1 LNERSAI
8 MALKRPSLLALVL
21 GVYLLPSALALA
33 RRHRN
38 RDAVIA
44 LNVLAGWTIVG
55 WVIALVWAAYRD
67 PSSY

>member
-1 LNERSAI
+1 
-8 MALKRPSLLALVL
+8 MALKRPSTLALAL
-21 GVYLLPSALALA
+21 GIYLLPSALAFA
-33 RRHRN
+33 RKHRN
-38 RDAVIA
+38 RNAVVA

>member
-1 LNERSAI
+1 
-8 MALKRPSLLALVL
+8 MKRPTVLAAAAAL
-21 GVYLLPSALALA
+21 YLLPSALALA
-33 RRHRN
+33 RQHRN

-55 WVIALVWAAYRD
+55 WVIALVWAVYKD